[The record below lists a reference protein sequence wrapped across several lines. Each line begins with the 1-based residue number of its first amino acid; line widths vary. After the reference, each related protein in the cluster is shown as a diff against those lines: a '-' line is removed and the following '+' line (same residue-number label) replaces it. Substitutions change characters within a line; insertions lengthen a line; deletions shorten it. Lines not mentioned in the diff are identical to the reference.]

1 MPHPDVP
8 PPVPPP
14 HPSRRTLGVIIV
26 ILRTFKIFD
35 VVKLV
40 DVSFSG
46 SVTSA
51 IWFICRRLT
60 AIFLEGGD
68 EDLLLQRSDSENGVL
83 QWPRALDLQ
92 VMGACRG
99 DESLSGSPDVY
110 LSGPIKKYIMDKGGR
125 FHLRWGCREILYDKS
140 SDGGVYVTGLAMSK
154 VPYSSLRGEEL
165 SVIPTK
171 INMVDL
177 PLGAAE
183 DRVCSTI
190 DIEKAPTKG
199 VKAFEPGDSWS
210 SGVWVL
216 CARVSEFIP
225 LLNEGRQF
233 YEGMGVLLNKGRP
246 QFRVSVSN
254 VATEVSPSQEQ
265 KRAAS
270 KENQRP
276 VYPFAAIVGQ
286 GEMKLC
292 LLLNVI

>member
-199 VKAFEPGDSWS
+199 VKAFEPG
-210 SGVWVL
+210 
-216 CARVSEFIP
+216 
-225 LLNEGRQF
+225 RQF